1 MKIIV
6 ARTAGFCMGVK
17 RAIEMAHSAAR
28 TEGGTIYTHG
38 PLIHNP
44 QELERLRLDGIVPL
58 EEADTDLG
66 PNGVVVIRAHGVGS
80 EVIDELERN
89 SHKVL
94 DATCPKVSSIQKRI
108 HRYSREGYTVVIVGE
123 EKHPE
128 VVGLVGHA
136 EGPTFVIRTPEEV
149 ADLPDAERILL
160 VSQTTQDEDKYAA
173 IKASFLAR
181 YPEGKALSTICSSST
196 NRQAEVRE
204 LVEEVDAMVI
214 VGGKNSANTKRLYA
228 ISCDAGVD
236 SYHVEDADELP
247 LEELRGK
254 GTVAIVAG
262 ASTPDWIIKQVEK
275 TLEEL

>member
-17 RAIEMAHSAAR
+17 RAIEMAQKAAR

-58 EEADTDLG
+58 DDTDLEQSA
-66 PNGVVVIRAHGVGS
+66 VVVIRAHGVGAK
-80 EVIDELERN
+80 VIIDLERD

-94 DATCPKVSSIQKRI
+94 DATCPKVSQIQKRI
-108 HRYSREGYTVVIVGE
+108 HEFSRDGYTVVIVGE
-123 EKHPE
+123 ANHPE

-136 EGPTFVIRTPEEV
+136 EGPTYVIRTPEEV
-149 ADLPDAERILL
+149 DKLPDAEKLLL
-160 VSQTTQDEDKYAA
+160 VSQTTQDEDRYAA
-173 IKASFLAR
+173 IKARFLAR
-181 YPEGKALSTICSSST
+181 YPNAEALSTICSSST

-247 LEELRGK
+247 LKELKGK

-262 ASTPDWIIKQVEK
+262 ASTPDWIIEQVAK